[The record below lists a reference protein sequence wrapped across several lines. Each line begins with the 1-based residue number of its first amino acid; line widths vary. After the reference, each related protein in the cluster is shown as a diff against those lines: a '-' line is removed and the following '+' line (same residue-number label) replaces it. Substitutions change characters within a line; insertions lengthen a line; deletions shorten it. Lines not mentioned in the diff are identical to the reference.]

1 MPLVPNG
8 LVAMKAV
15 VILRTKRCTFSHQ
28 RICKIFKIASSRKN
42 VDPSFLRSDP
52 NQFASLNP
60 RDSTSEV
67 DLDPGDTRRV
77 VQMLETSFLRFLRC
91 SFYLIIIVSSW
102 ISLSKIRDLSVEDN
116 VSANDYPFLLNQK
129 DPVAKATIAY
139 AISITACKQDN
150 GLLDGA
156 AVLQHSIHL
165 NSIRVPRK
173 SKYDYKMFAFVHPE
187 AINCT
192 KPLQALGYE
201 VQIRPTPIRVDDVRG
216 TYKTIASKA
225 GCCGEK
231 EWLKLYVYL
240 LTAYPVALHLDLDV
254 LILQPLDDLYDAMLL
269 GAPVQG
275 NMWKDLPDHI
285 DAFFTRDYNMII
297 PGQRPVHQI
306 GVQGGFLVVRPNK
319 QVFQEYVDIILE
331 GNFTVA
337 KGWGEMYGGYY
348 GAATIQGLAAY
359 YYGHVRPGTAV
370 ELNRCVYNNMADNP
384 RGGGPENI
392 CRSAETECED
402 CRFTNL
408 SLIKSVHYTDCYKP
422 WKCTAG
428 ITTSSWKTGTK
439 KQCLTFHH
447 EWFRVRRSLESFWDV
462 MATGAKP
469 VVTEIPDR
477 LDVSAVSGIERT
489 LSYCVL
495 EGRSKATYLPINI
508 PQSLFGAL

>member
-1 MPLVPNG
+1 MGNTWTRLFFVY
-8 LVAMKAV
+8 
-15 VILRTKRCTFSHQ
+15 SHLAPF
-28 RICKIFKIASSRKN
+28 R
-42 VDPSFLRSDP
+42 
-52 NQFASLNP
+52 P
-60 RDSTSEV
+60 RDSTSKV
-67 DLDPGDTRRV
+67 ALNSRDPRKV
-77 VQMLETSFLRFLRC
+77 VQMSETTYLRYLRYA
-91 SFYLIIIVSSW
+91 FYSMIILSSW
-102 ISLSKIRDLSVEDN
+102 ISLSKIRDLPVEEDFSTRDRPN
-116 VSANDYPFLLNQK
+116 ISK
-129 DPVAKATIAY
+129 RSKEPVAKATIAY
-139 AISITACKQDN
+139 AISITACKKEN

-165 NSIRVPRK
+165 NSIRGPRK

-187 AINCT
+187 AINCS

-216 TYKTIASKA
+216 TYKKIASKA

-240 LTAYPVALHLDLDV
+240 LNAYPVALHLDLDV

-275 NMWKDLPDHI
+275 NMWKDLPEHI

-319 QVFQEYVDIILE
+319 QVFQEYIDIILE

-337 KGWGEMYGGYY
+337 KGWGETYGGYY
-348 GAATIQGLAAY
+348 GAATIQGLASY

-384 RGGGPENI
+384 RGGEPDNF
-392 CRSAETECED
+392 CRSSETECED
-402 CRFTNL
+402 CRLTNI
-408 SLIKSVHYTDCYKP
+408 SLVKSVHYTDCYKP

-428 ITTSSWKTGTK
+428 INNPWKSGTEN
-439 KQCLTFHH
+439 QCLIFHH
-447 EWFRVRRSLESFWDV
+447 EWFRVRRSLENLWDA
-462 MATGAKP
+462 MAAGVKP
-469 VVTEIPDR
+469 VLTEIPDR
-477 LDVSAVSGIERT
+477 LNVSAVSGIECT

-495 EGRSKATYLPINI
+495 EGRSKVIYVPINI
-508 PQSLFGAL
+508 PPSLFGAF